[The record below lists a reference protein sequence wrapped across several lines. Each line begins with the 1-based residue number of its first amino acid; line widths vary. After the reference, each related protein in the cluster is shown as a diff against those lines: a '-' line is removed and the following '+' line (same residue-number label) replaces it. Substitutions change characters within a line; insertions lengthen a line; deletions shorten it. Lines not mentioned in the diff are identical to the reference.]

1 MGDGQTGGKNYSASH
16 TAEQRHDCMR
26 NAHLMAQE
34 LRLQKKVNFER
45 LGSTRTKLQKV
56 LRPGSLDEL
65 SRFPPN
71 LGVGGGEAEGQHR
84 S

>member
-1 MGDGQTGGKNYSASH
+1 
-16 TAEQRHDCMR
+16 
-26 NAHLMAQE
+26 MAQE

-71 LGVGGGEAEGQHR
+71 LSVGGGEAEGQHR